1 MCYQDSL
8 KAQSRWCRFIGEPTD
23 NVLHVFLEIFM
34 ITKTDDIIWRVVDD
48 EALILNT
55 SNGYYFSMN
64 GTATE
69 IWCLLNEGKSIADAA
84 QTIAERYEIDI
95 DSAREDVEAL
105 LQELKN
111 EHIVE

>member
-1 MCYQDSL
+1 
-8 KAQSRWCRFIGEPTD
+8 
-23 NVLHVFLEIFM
+23 M

-69 IWCLLNEGKSIADAA
+69 AWCLLNEGQSVDEVARTIAD
-84 QTIAERYEIDI
+84 RYEIDLP
-95 DSAREDVEAL
+95 SAKADVEAL
-105 LQELKN
+105 LTELKN
-111 EHIVE
+111 EQIVE

>member
-1 MCYQDSL
+1 
-8 KAQSRWCRFIGEPTD
+8 
-23 NVLHVFLEIFM
+23 M

-69 IWCLLNEGKSIADAA
+69 AWCLLTEGKSIDEVARV
-84 QTIAERYEIDI
+84 IAERYEIDLT
-95 DSAREDVEAL
+95 SAKADVEAL
-105 LQELKN
+105 LQELKK
-111 EHIVE
+111 EQIVE

>member
-1 MCYQDSL
+1 M
-8 KAQSRWCRFIGEPTD
+8 
-23 NVLHVFLEIFM
+23 M
-34 ITKTDDIIWRVVDD
+34 TKTDDIIWRVVDD

-69 IWCLLNEGKSIADAA
+69 AWCLLNEGKSIDEVA
-84 QTIAERYEIDI
+84 QTIAERYEIDMQ
-95 DSAREDVEAL
+95 SAKADVESL

-111 EHIVE
+111 EHIVEQE

>member
-1 MCYQDSL
+1 
-8 KAQSRWCRFIGEPTD
+8 
-23 NVLHVFLEIFM
+23 M

-69 IWCLLNEGKSIADAA
+69 AWCLLTEGKSIDEVA
-84 QTIAERYEIDI
+84 QVIAERYEIDLT
-95 DSAREDVEAL
+95 SAKADVQAL
-105 LQELKN
+105 LKELKN
-111 EHIVE
+111 EQIVE

>member
-1 MCYQDSL
+1 
-8 KAQSRWCRFIGEPTD
+8 
-23 NVLHVFLEIFM
+23 M

-69 IWCLLNEGKSIADAA
+69 AWCLLNDGKSIDEVAR
-84 QTIAERYEIDI
+84 TIAEQYEIDLPAAKADI
-95 DSAREDVEAL
+95 EAL

-111 EHIVE
+111 EQIVESES

>member
-1 MCYQDSL
+1 
-8 KAQSRWCRFIGEPTD
+8 
-23 NVLHVFLEIFM
+23 M

-69 IWCLLNEGKSIADAA
+69 AWCLLNEGKSIDEVAR
-84 QTIAERYEIDI
+84 TIAERYEIDLA
-95 DSAREDVEAL
+95 SAKADVESL
-105 LQELKN
+105 LQDLKN
-111 EHIVE
+111 EKIVESES